1 MLNVALNNE
10 LNGIELCFDKK
21 PDESVL
27 AKIRDNGFR
36 WSMKK
41 RIWYAKQTNERLAFV
56 KTLDENA
63 VATEPKHV
71 DVKPAYDLWKITR
84 TDEIGNNYEKY
95 HIRDNK
101 EIAAIIR
108 KHLRERFP
116 MCKWSVRI
124 GGNNSIYVTLLE
136 SPFEKDSDELKAIA
150 HYAYTFGESYNYD
163 NSDIYSDYFD
173 VNFYGLYESEI
184 IGYDYHQREATVA
197 EARMSEEFKTTKRE
211 FDEADEL
218 RKAKEYDE
226 YCKAEE
232 ERRKQEVIDA
242 AHRTADKA
250 YIEEH
255 AEVTDVE
262 PYFVLDCVDTGN
274 SKLNE
279 VSEYKE
285 SEILDLSRHNCLV
298 SREVRVSIDVYEKF
312 TVNLLQ
318 NFSFLE
324 NMGGSRT
331 DDLRVKSTVDFSE
344 MDALE
349 RDTVE
354 WYSADCVAI
363 ILTKDGDSEIKF
375 IVDPSGFSYARYVY
389 FVDDETVIKGEY
401 KPVQTIDSAELAEN
415 ERIAALVAQ
424 DDINVRRELAL
435 ENPDTEDFT
444 EYRHGMTD
452 RIISNGYR
460 FDKSIIRAVDDTS
473 MKSRLYRLL
482 TVTDGIQEQ
491 FSHADLTDG
500 QKLTL
505 VRIGEFGMLNVIK
518 VTFRYVE
525 FGKYAQY
532 DDVVKFVVREGNKSR
547 DMYVWLYND
556 VLIYDGWQDLPE
568 ELFWEIEIDGA
579 VTTRHTRYLSSD
591 RTQYDVVMEY
601 LKDNGIRPLI
611 NTYKPLF

>member
-36 WSMKK
+36 WSIKK

-71 DVKPAYDLWKITR
+71 DVKPTYDLWKMTR
-84 TDEIGNNYEKY
+84 TDEIGSNYEKY
-95 HIRDNK
+95 HIHDNK

-124 GGNNSIYVTLLE
+124 GGYNSIYVALLE
-136 SPFEKDSDELKAIA
+136 SPFEKGSDELKAIA
-150 HYAYTFGESYNYD
+150 HYAYAVGESYNYD

-173 VNFYGLYESEI
+173 VNFYGLYENEI

-197 EARMSEEFKTTKRE
+197 EARMSEEFKTAKRE
-211 FDEADEL
+211 FDEAEEL
-218 RKAKEYDE
+218 RKAKEYEE

-232 ERRKQEVIDA
+232 ERRKQEVINA
-242 AHRTADKA
+242 AHRNADKA

-262 PYFVLDCVDTGN
+262 PYFVLDCVDPGDC
-274 SKLNE
+274 KLNS

-285 SEILDLSRHNCLV
+285 SEISDLSRHNCLV

-401 KPVQTIDSAELAEN
+401 KPAQTIDPAELAEN
-415 ERIAALVAQ
+415 ERIAALAAQ
-424 DDINVRRELAL
+424 DDINIRRELAL
-435 ENPDTEDFT
+435 ENPDVEDFT

-452 RIISNGYR
+452 RILANGYR
-460 FDKSIIRAVDDTS
+460 FDKSVIRAVDDTS

-532 DDVVKFVVREGNKSR
+532 DDAVKFVVREGNKSR

-601 LKDNGIRPLI
+601 LKDKGIRPLI